1 MLKSLNLTSH
11 AKARERNAGFREETA
26 GICSLSLLRN
36 PAPREGEPFCLR
48 FATRNIFS
56 PISRDFP
63 SHFWTFWLIPL
74 YRFRSLRFQIGDYL
88 GKRSFLIEDL
98 HSWYVPK
105 CIPLRIWTIWCQCE
119 TLNSTFMQLF
129 CRKERILSSI
139 GRNIGFSR
147 SILYEYCRS
156 ILCEHWCAIQRNL
169 QLLVHS
175 WSLRIIAA
183 SCCIGEI
190 IMGKLSYFGTTDWHG
205 WPRF

>member
-1 MLKSLNLTSH
+1 MLKSLDLTSH

-36 PAPREGEPFCLR
+36 PAPRGGAILPPLCHQKHFFPQFLG
-48 FATRNIFS
+48 IS
-56 PISRDFP
+56 PP
-63 SHFWTFWLIPL
+63 YFWTLWLIPL
-74 YRFRSLRFQIGDYL
+74 YRFRFLPYQIGDL

-119 TLNSTFMQLF
+119 TLNATFMKLF
-129 CRKERILSSI
+129 CRKERILWSI
-139 GRNIGFSR
+139 RGNIGFSW
-147 SILYEYCRS
+147 SILW
-156 ILCEHWCAIQRNL
+156 EHWHATQSNL
-169 QLLVHS
+169 VIAAS
-175 WSLRIIAA
+175 SAFVKFVRIIAA

-190 IMGKLSYFGTTDWHG
+190 CLGKLSYFGTTDWHG

>member
-1 MLKSLNLTSH
+1 MLKSLDLTSH

-26 GICSLSLLRN
+26 DICSLSLLRN

-63 SHFWTFWLIPL
+63 PHFWTFWLIPL
-74 YRFRSLRFQIGDYL
+74 YRFRFLPYQIGDL

-129 CRKERILSSI
+129 CRKERILWSI
-139 GRNIGFSR
+139 RGNIGFSW
-147 SILYEYCRS
+147 SILW
-156 ILCEHWCAIQRNL
+156 EHWHATQSNL
-169 QLLVHS
+169 LIAASSAFVKFV
-175 WSLRIIAA
+175 RIIAA

-190 IMGKLSYFGTTDWHG
+190 CLGKLSYFGTTDWHG

>member
-1 MLKSLNLTSH
+1 MLKSLDLTSH

-26 GICSLSLLRN
+26 DICSLSLLRN

-63 SHFWTFWLIPL
+63 PHFWTFWLIPL
-74 YRFRSLRFQIGDYL
+74 YRFRFLPYQIGDL

-119 TLNSTFMQLF
+119 TLNATFMKLF
-129 CRKERILSSI
+129 CRKERILWSI
-139 GRNIGFSR
+139 RGNIGFSW
-147 SILYEYCRS
+147 SILW
-156 ILCEHWCAIQRNL
+156 EHWHATQSNL
-169 QLLVHS
+169 LIAASSAFVKFV
-175 WSLRIIAA
+175 RIIAA

-190 IMGKLSYFGTTDWHG
+190 CLGKLSYFGTTDWHG

>member
-1 MLKSLNLTSH
+1 MLKSLDLTSH

-63 SHFWTFWLIPL
+63 PHFWTFWLIPL
-74 YRFRSLRFQIGDYL
+74 YRFRFLPYQIGDL

-98 HSWYVPK
+98 HSWYVLK

-119 TLNSTFMQLF
+119 TLNATFMKLF
-129 CRKERILSSI
+129 CRKERILWSI
-139 GRNIGFSR
+139 RGNIGFSW
-147 SILYEYCRS
+147 SILW
-156 ILCEHWCAIQRNL
+156 EHWHATQSNL
-169 QLLVHS
+169 LIAASSAFVKFV
-175 WSLRIIAA
+175 RIIAA

-190 IMGKLSYFGTTDWHG
+190 CLGKLSYFATTDWHG

>member
-63 SHFWTFWLIPL
+63 PHFWTFWLIPL
-74 YRFRSLRFQIGDYL
+74 YRFRFLPYQIGDL

-119 TLNSTFMQLF
+119 TLNATFMKLF
-129 CRKERILSSI
+129 CRKERILWSI
-139 GRNIGFSR
+139 RGNIGFSW
-147 SILYEYCRS
+147 SILW
-156 ILCEHWCAIQRNL
+156 EHWHATQSNL
-169 QLLVHS
+169 LIAASSAFVKFV
-175 WSLRIIAA
+175 RIIAA

-190 IMGKLSYFGTTDWHG
+190 CLGKLSYFGTTDWHG

>member
-63 SHFWTFWLIPL
+63 PHFWTFWLIPL
-74 YRFRSLRFQIGDYL
+74 YRFRFLPYQIGDL

-98 HSWYVPK
+98 HSWYVLK

-119 TLNSTFMQLF
+119 TLNATFMKLF
-129 CRKERILSSI
+129 CRKERILWSI
-139 GRNIGFSR
+139 RGNIGFSW
-147 SILYEYCRS
+147 SILW
-156 ILCEHWCAIQRNL
+156 EHWHATQSNL
-169 QLLVHS
+169 LIAASSAFVKFV
-175 WSLRIIAA
+175 RIIAA

-190 IMGKLSYFGTTDWHG
+190 CLGKLSYFATTDWHG

>member
-1 MLKSLNLTSH
+1 MLKSLDLTSH

-48 FATRNIFS
+48 FATRNIFP

-63 SHFWTFWLIPL
+63 PHFWTFWLIPL
-74 YRFRSLRFQIGDYL
+74 YRFRFLPYQIGDL

-119 TLNSTFMQLF
+119 TLNATFMKLF
-129 CRKERILSSI
+129 CRKERILWSI
-139 GRNIGFSR
+139 RGNIGFSW
-147 SILYEYCRS
+147 SILW
-156 ILCEHWCAIQRNL
+156 EHWHATQSNL
-169 QLLVHS
+169 VIAAS
-175 WSLRIIAA
+175 SAFVKFVRIIAA

-190 IMGKLSYFGTTDWHG
+190 FLGKLSYFGTTDWHG